1 MRANYGVVK
10 TMSLA
15 ERIKAKQKEV
25 QTTKAEIRKRL
36 MELPTGLYR
45 VSLNLSTEIEFFVER
60 TWYKIFDGVNADLII
75 NGSRKASTEWT
86 PFEVNLVY
94 GYLDEIMKKV
104 EEKYAE

>member
-1 MRANYGVVK
+1 
-10 TMSLA
+10 MSTLE

-25 QTTKAEIRKRL
+25 QSTKYEIRKRL

-45 VSLNLSTEIEFFVER
+45 VRLNLDTEIEFYVER
-60 TWYKIFDGVNADLII
+60 SWYKIFDGVNADLII
-75 NGSRKASTEWT
+75 NGSRKQSTEWT
-86 PFEVNLVY
+86 PFEVDLVY